1 MTPEVI
7 ARASDIVCELLP
19 IEGEDIPLARRMANA
34 QDRVELLGELA
45 ELDVPADWRDIET
58 ARLARIDDRMRS
70 ARRDGDAAL
79 ALACEFVL
87 CLPSALAPPTGSMGD
102 RAVHALL
109 AHCLPHAQD
118 AERLRAEVADLR
130 KQLED
135 ARINSLEAQRQRERD
150 YWGQ

>member
-45 ELDVPADWRDIET
+45 ELDVPAGWRDIET
-58 ARLARIDDRMRS
+58 ARLARIDERMRA

-87 CLPSALAPPTGSMGD
+87 CLPSALASPSGSMGG

-109 AHCLPHAQD
+109 AHCLPHP
-118 AERLRAEVADLR
+118 
-130 KQLED
+130 
-135 ARINSLEAQRQRERD
+135 
-150 YWGQ
+150 